1 MTSSVG
7 QPLATLH
14 IPILV
19 EAVLSHLAVGPGGHY
34 VDATV
39 NGGGHTRAIL
49 RASAPAGRVL
59 AIDRDQDL
67 IERLN
72 RAEPA
77 LVRSGRLVPVA
88 SSFRCIADLVDEHS
102 FGPVRGILFD
112 LGLSS
117 YHLDSSGRGFSFS
130 KSEPLDMRFGAG
142 EIQTQRAR
150 EILARAPTPEL
161 IRIFR
166 ELGEERFASRIA
178 RTIVARRQHQPVE
191 TTSDLL
197 DAIGSSLPAKTR
209 WRVARHAARVFQGLR
224 IAVNDEL
231 ETVRA
236 ALPNAWSALDH
247 GGRMVVLAFH
257 SLEDRIVKRYF
268 RDLAQRGDGELL
280 TRKPITASEAEVAE
294 NPRAASAKLRA
305 IAKR

>member
-1 MTSSVG
+1 VTRSAG
-7 QPLATLH
+7 PPRATVH

-19 EAVLSHLAVGPGGHY
+19 DAVLDHLAVESGGHY

-49 RASAPAGRVL
+49 GASAPDGRVL
-59 AIDRDQDL
+59 AIDRDHDL
-67 IERLN
+67 IERLST
-72 RAEPA
+72 AEPD
-77 LVRSGRLVPVA
+77 LVKSERLVPVA
-88 SSFRCIADLVDEHS
+88 ASFRHIAELIGERS

-130 KSEPLDMRFGAG
+130 VSEPLDMRFGAG
-142 EIQTQRAR
+142 EIQTRRAG

-178 RTIVARRQHQPVE
+178 RTIVARRKHQPIE
-191 TTSDLL
+191 TTLDLL
-197 DAIGSSLPAKTR
+197 DAIESSLPANTR
-209 WRVARHAARVFQGLR
+209 WRVARHAARIFQGLR

-236 ALPNAWSALDH
+236 ALPNAWGALDH

-257 SLEDRIVKRYF
+257 SLEDRIIKRYF
-268 RDLAQRGDGELL
+268 RDLAQRGEGDLL
-280 TRKPITASEAEVAE
+280 TRKPLTASEEEVAS

-305 IAKR
+305 IVKR